1 MHTSLT
7 KRLVYAALLLAFS
20 CNSFDAYHQGIL
32 DDLQGSY
39 AIDSVLYI
47 NEAGRDSMLLNAG
60 VFYFAPCKV
69 DDNFSS
75 KICSGYYETMR
86 GDTTQFTF
94 QLVNDKE
101 ITITPQDLPAA
112 FNIASSTLSFEQE
125 GSKLYLQFFEREQYK
140 VYGSQGNPY
149 LIVLIK
155 R

>member
-1 MHTSLT
+1 MHVFLT
-7 KRLVYAALLLAFS
+7 KLIGCVFLILAFS

-39 AIDSVLYI
+39 AIDSVLYV
-47 NEAGRDSMLLNAG
+47 NEVGQDSVLLNAG

-69 DDNFSS
+69 DDNFSA
-75 KICSGYYETMR
+75 KICSGYYETVS

-125 GSKLYLQFFEREQYK
+125 GSKLYLQFFEREEYK
-140 VYGSQGNPY
+140 VYGSQGTPY
-149 LIVLIK
+149 LIVLTK